1 MEDQSREYSR
11 LFPTYEQVSFSP
23 RASSP
28 LSDFEHRVSPLDPNM
43 SSAARYSPTPVQLPP
58 SPFHNSVV
66 VLQGSASPLISP
78 PESTER
84 TNVNYVSQLTNPIDT
99 QTVQQADNS
108 ADFVANGNEEQLV
121 SSVGTELILMQGNCR
136 CDVILKRNTDRFRSV
151 TVKCICRI

>member
-11 LFPTYEQVSFSP
+11 LFPTYEQVSFFP

-66 VLQGSASPLISP
+66 VIQGPSSPLISST
-78 PESTER
+78 ESTER
-84 TNVNYVSQLTNPIDT
+84 GNVNYVSQLTHPIDA
-99 QTVQQADNS
+99 QSIQQSDNT
-108 ADFVANGNEEQLV
+108 ADFVANENEQLV
-121 SSVGTELILMQGNCR
+121 SSVSSELILMQGNR
-136 CDVILKRNTDRFRSV
+136 E
-151 TVKCICRI
+151 RIPR